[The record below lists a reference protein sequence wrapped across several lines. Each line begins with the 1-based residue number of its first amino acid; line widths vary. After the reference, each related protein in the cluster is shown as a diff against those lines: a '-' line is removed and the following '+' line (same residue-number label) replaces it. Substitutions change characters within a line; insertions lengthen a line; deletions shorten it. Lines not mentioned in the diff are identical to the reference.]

1 MFLAKNKRLL
11 EAFKRGERA
20 AMDEIYRHYLP
31 GVSAFLRKGFTFRSG
46 RGHFYFKGIQEPGEL
61 KAGVQEVFRRA
72 FEDKARSSYNGVNS
86 FTNWVLAIA
95 RNMIINQFRNR
106 EIAFSDYIAPSDER
120 GHLAIMDDEVTEEY
134 SGLLYGQNAA
144 RQDSQLETEELRR
157 LIGDFMGELTDHD
170 RRLLIFRFAEGKGQE
185 ETATLLGSTR
195 MKVRTAEAKLRS
207 RLRAYLRN
215 SGYIDHLPPASARVD
230 AALAD
235 EPEVIGAEADEAD

>member
-20 AMDEIYRHYLP
+20 AMDEVYRHYVS
-31 GVSAFLRKGFTFRSG
+31 GVNAFLRKGFTFRSG
-46 RGHFYFKGIQEPGEL
+46 RGNFYFRGIQEPSEL
-61 KAGVQEVFRRA
+61 NSGVQEVFRRA
-72 FEDKARSSYNGVNS
+72 FEDKARASYNGVNS

-120 GHLAIMDDEVTEEY
+120 GHLAIIDDEVTEEY
-134 SGLLYGQNAA
+134 SGVLYAQNTA
-144 RQDSQLETEELRR
+144 RQDTRLETEELKQ
-157 LIGDFMGELTDHD
+157 LIGEFMGELTEHD
-170 RRLLIFRFAEGKGQE
+170 RKLLILRFAEGKGQE

-195 MKVRTAEAKLRS
+195 MKVRTSEAKLRS

-215 SGYIDHLPPASARVD
+215 TGYIDHLPAAGARAVAGQNDLIGVD
-230 AALAD
+230 
-235 EPEVIGAEADEAD
+235 ADEAD